1 MDDVYGSCLWGRI
14 FQPFSDSYEII
25 SYDTYKVRARA
36 IDAQKTT
43 G

>member
-1 MDDVYGSCLWGRI
+1 MFMRQDFPAI
-14 FQPFSDSYEII
+14 FRYEII